1 MANPTG
7 TPIRRTPIERIEYAI
22 IVTTLLLMVVLTV
35 QPILNL
41 IAISISDPAR
51 VAGKSGLD
59 VWPSGFSLDV
69 WALLL
74 QHPNVQRGIL
84 NSIFIT
90 GAATAI
96 GVIGTALMAWGLSR
110 PNLPFRRAIFILV
123 LITIVFEP
131 GIIPDYFLMK
141 RMGLL
146 DTYWSVILYKAVN
159 AWYLIILVRFFEEIP
174 EDLIE
179 AARLDGANPFQIF
192 YMVVLPLAKP
202 AIATIALFYIVFH
215 WNEFFRPLLYLNE
228 QSKWPLQ
235 LVLRQFVVE
244 GDKLSI
250 VGIEDMGKYTN
261 ASQIDLRAFKA
272 GMIILTILP
281 ILLIYPLILKFFTKG
296 TMTGA
301 VKG

>member
-96 GVIGTALMAWGLSR
+96 GVIGTALMAWGLGPAPTCRS
-110 PNLPFRRAIFILV
+110 
-123 LITIVFEP
+123 
-131 GIIPDYFLMK
+131 
-141 RMGLL
+141 
-146 DTYWSVILYKAVN
+146 
-159 AWYLIILVRFFEEIP
+159 
-174 EDLIE
+174 
-179 AARLDGANPFQIF
+179 AAP
-192 YMVVLPLAKP
+192 
-202 AIATIALFYIVFH
+202 
-215 WNEFFRPLLYLNE
+215 
-228 QSKWPLQ
+228 S
-235 LVLRQFVVE
+235 
-244 GDKLSI
+244 S
-250 VGIEDMGKYTN
+250 
-261 ASQIDLRAFKA
+261 SSC
-272 GMIILTILP
+272 
-281 ILLIYPLILKFFTKG
+281 
-296 TMTGA
+296 
-301 VKG
+301 